1 MERASDVNNVA
12 DRTETPSGKSS
23 NERATFNDVADRT
36 ETPSSVKALKKTTY
50 ESYVKD
56 RAAYRSAINESPEI
70 CTIVHKVLRPNL
82 QLVL

>member
-12 DRTETPSGKSS
+12 DRTETPSSRQSS
-23 NERATFNDVADRT
+23 
-36 ETPSSVKALKKTTY
+36 KKPTY
-50 ESYVKD
+50 ASYIKD
-56 RAAYRSAINESPEI
+56 RAAYRSAINESPVI